1 MSLSGAQRRLILKAV
16 SSAGLSKDEQ
26 GRLCAW
32 IEHLSTEYLRAPKGA
47 RDTKAARREL
57 KSLHGYAS
65 KLLDVLDWQRAWKRT
80 AGGDGPLSK
89 DVRTATAVH
98 SALIAAMGGG
108 TAAKAEVRR
117 IVQALEML
125 EGGLIAAHPAATEG
139 RPPGKRELI
148 CRLAAL
154 LREIGITPTHR
165 QNEPLLVILSALDPH
180 ADSKDLSRD
189 IKRALDA

>member
-1 MSLSGAQRRLILKAV
+1 MILSAAQRRVITKAV
-16 SSAGLSKDEQ
+16 SSAGLSNDERD
-26 GRLCAW
+26 RLCAW
-32 IEHLSTEYLRAPKGA
+32 IEHIWSEHLRAPKGA
-47 RDTKAARREL
+47 QDAKAARREL
-57 KSLHGYAS
+57 KSLHGYTS

-98 SALIAAMGGG
+98 HALIAALGGG

-117 IVQALEML
+117 MVQALEML

-154 LREIGITPTHR
+154 LREINITPTHR
-165 QNEPLLVILSALDPH
+165 QKEPLCVILSALDSH

-189 IKRALDA
+189 IKRALA